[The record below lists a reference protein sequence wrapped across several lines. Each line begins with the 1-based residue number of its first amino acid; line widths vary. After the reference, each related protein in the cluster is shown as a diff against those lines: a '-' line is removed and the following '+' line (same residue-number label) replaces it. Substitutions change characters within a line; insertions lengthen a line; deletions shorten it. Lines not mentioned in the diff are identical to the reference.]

1 VGRPRLL
8 AVGQALNASGYGRVM
23 ESLLPL
29 LSGAFE
35 VVLFAPNHREPSLHK
50 NGIEIRGS
58 TIRGDPFGR
67 VELPRLLAELA
78 PDVVLVQV
86 DAAAFPMH
94 APAIAAYDGF
104 AVAYCPVD
112 WSEIPPSIAQAL
124 ATFDRV
130 VAYTEF
136 GRGVLERALAMPV
149 EDVIPHGVDTTRFT
163 PLGDRDDKS
172 FVVLNANRNLHRK
185 RVDLTLEGFARF
197 ARDRPRARLR
207 LHMGAHDAGCDVPT
221 LAAELGIGD
230 RIELTP
236 GEGRR
241 PHVDDAELNRIYNAA
256 HVGINTCAAEGFGL
270 VAFEHAATGA
280 PQIVPDHS
288 ACGELWRNHGLL
300 LPADPTP
307 DDVAAALA
315 RVHDDPALR
324 AALGHAA
331 LAHAR
336 DPRYAWP
343 RIAERWRDVLAQ
355 RSPSAAVSSA
365 RERMSSLR

>member
-29 LSGAFE
+29 LSGTFD
-35 VVLFAPNHREPSLHK
+35 VVLFAPSHRGPSLRRD
-50 NGIEIRGS
+50 GIEIRGS
-58 TIRGDPFGR
+58 TILGDPYGR
-67 VELPRLLAELA
+67 VGLPRLLADLG

-86 DAAAFPMH
+86 DAAQFPMH
-94 APAIAAYDGF
+94 APAIAAYEGR

-112 WSEIPPSIAQAL
+112 WAEIPRSVAHAL

-130 VAYTEF
+130 VAYTGF
-136 GRGVLERALAMPV
+136 GRAVLERALATPV
-149 EDVIPHGVDTTRFT
+149 EDVIPHGVDTTRFR
-163 PLGDRDDKS
+163 PLGRRDDER

-185 RVDLTLEGFARF
+185 RVELTLEGFARF

-207 LHMGAHDAGCDVPT
+207 LHMGARDAGCDVRA

-230 RIELTP
+230 RVDLTP
-236 GEGRR
+236 AEGRR
-241 PHVDDAELNRIYNAA
+241 PHVDDEELNRIYNAA

-288 ACGELWRNHGLL
+288 ACGELWRDHGLL

-307 DDVAAALA
+307 DDVAAGLA
-315 RVHDDPALR
+315 RVHDDTALR

-343 RIAERWRDVLAQ
+343 RIAERWRDVLAGPG
-355 RSPSAAVSSA
+355 RPPPSPRAVAWAAPA
-365 RERMSSLR
+365 G